1 MSTVIGHARCGIITT
16 PDITGCLHPFESV
29 LTRNK
34 ETLLAGWITPFL
46 IALSPDLRELM
57 TESVHQ
63 DLPLF
68 FAHGLNTIN
77 NELEEKVI
85 PADVTMTNVSYEIV
99 NKDSGTR

>member
-1 MSTVIGHARCGIITT
+1 
-16 PDITGCLHPFESV
+16 
-29 LTRNK
+29 
-34 ETLLAGWITPFL
+34 
-46 IALSPDLRELM
+46 M

>member
-1 MSTVIGHARCGIITT
+1 
-16 PDITGCLHPFESV
+16 
-29 LTRNK
+29 
-34 ETLLAGWITPFL
+34 
-46 IALSPDLRELM
+46 
-57 TESVHQ
+57 VHQ